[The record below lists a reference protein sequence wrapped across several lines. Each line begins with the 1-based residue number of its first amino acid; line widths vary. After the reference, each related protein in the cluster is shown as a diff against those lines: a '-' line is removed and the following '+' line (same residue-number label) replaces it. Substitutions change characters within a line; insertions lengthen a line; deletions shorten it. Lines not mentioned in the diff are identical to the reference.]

1 MSISDYGSTSY
12 GKLFT
17 SKPLNQRCATQVM
30 ILTSIVLQKISRI
43 FRRESG
49 VMVHVEKNLD
59 WKSQGDP

>member
-1 MSISDYGSTSY
+1 MENFS
-12 GKLFT
+12 L
-17 SKPLNQRCATQVM
+17 QRCATQVM